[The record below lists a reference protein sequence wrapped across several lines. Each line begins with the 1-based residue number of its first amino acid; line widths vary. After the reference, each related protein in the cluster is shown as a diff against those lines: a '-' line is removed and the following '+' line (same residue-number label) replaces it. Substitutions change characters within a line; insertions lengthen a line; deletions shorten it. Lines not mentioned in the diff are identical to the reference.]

1 MLTFKDAGFNS
12 PTDLRAGINKWNT
25 ASLFINMRYISI
37 IDYDR
42 VIFRCSCDTFALRN
56 LMSLFFFS
64 KTIT

>member
-25 ASLFINMRYISI
+25 ANLFINMRYISI

-42 VIFRCSCDTFALRN
+42 VIFRCSCDTFAL
-56 LMSLFFFS
+56 
-64 KTIT
+64 